1 MQTSVSPLR
10 GKRVLVVEDEYMIAD
25 DLASELRHAGAE
37 VIGPAAS
44 LPQAMRL
51 IAQTDRLDGA
61 VLDINLRET
70 LAYPLI
76 DQLIDTGVR
85 VLISS
90 GYDEAMIPERYRHLP
105 RCEKPVS
112 PHKLLLA
119 VAGLWDG
126 AGERDG
132 LTVEHSPAARTTGR
146 TV

>member
-1 MQTSVSPLR
+1 MPPSSSPLR

-25 DLASELRHAGAE
+25 DLVCELRDAGAE
-37 VIGPAAS
+37 VVGPAAS

-51 IAQTDRLDGA
+51 IAQPGIVDAA

-76 DQLIDTGVR
+76 DRLIETGVK
-85 VLISS
+85 VLITS

-112 PHKLLLA
+112 PLKLRR
-119 VAGLWDG
+119 VAEAMCDVPVVV
-126 AGERDG
+126 ATPRAEMPRD
-132 LTVEHSPAARTTGR
+132 
-146 TV
+146 

>member
-1 MQTSVSPLR
+1 MASSASPLW

-25 DLASELRHAGAE
+25 DLACELRAAGAE

-51 IAQTDRLDGA
+51 MGQPRVLDAA

-76 DQLIDTGVR
+76 DRLVEAGVQ
-85 VLISS
+85 VLITS

-112 PHKLLLA
+112 PLKLRRA
-119 VAGLWDG
+119 AE
-126 AGERDG
+126 AMCQA
-132 LTVEHSPAARTTGR
+132 PALIATPRAEMPR
-146 TV
+146 KV